1 MNWSIA
7 RRTGAALALMALMAV
22 VSMTTARA
30 DTELEIP
37 SESALWE
44 AAGKSYYN
52 GTDKSAALQQYRLF
66 VSNYGK
72 SEQAAEAQY
81 MIGECYFAIGDYETA
96 LSEYDR
102 VHDRKGRDEYLDA
115 SVLIREGECHFNM
128 GDFDSALV
136 SWNRMLREHSD
147 SFLVSE
153 ALYSSGLAY
162 IAQNNFLK
170 LRMVYKE
177 LLENRPGYGEMPQVK
192 FALGLFAYTEKR
204 YEDAENYFSEVN
216 SDRGLYYLGRTLED
230 TGQYIL
236 AIQRYKQVLRQYP
249 ESPLRDDVAFS
260 IADAFYRSGQNDV
273 AVRSYREFLE
283 NYPESPFVPNARY
296 KMACVTYQEKRYDE
310 SIRQLTEICATFG
323 DDMVCAYAGY
333 LIGDCYMHLGDR
345 ANAIFAYTDVL
356 KRFGETS
363 VASAALHK
371 IVYAYVE
378 DANYAQAIQLA
389 GEFERRYP
397 GDPLMARVRVLE
409 GYAHYELE
417 QYGPAILAFQ
427 NVLDKHV
434 NTEVAERALF
444 LATMGYRQQGELD
457 RLITNYRHIATRLL
471 PTPSPWRARTYFQ
484 LGEAYYEQG
493 LYRESEGMYRLVLTG
508 YPRSNVAAAS
518 LQGLVASLSQTGEY
532 ELALEEQQ
540 KFLLALANADSKE
553 GTNSLAVGSI
563 YFNQG
568 KYEDALRQFQ
578 DFLARHA
585 TDPEAAAALKNSGD
599 CYYRLQYYEQ
609 AITSWNDLL
618 AQFPDSPEAEEA
630 LYRIADTQFGLGD
643 FDRARA
649 SYSRLQASYP
659 QGKHVADAS
668 FGLAN
673 CAYNSGQDQAAIAA
687 FTTFV
692 ETFPKDARVEDAELG
707 IQGAYYRSGQ
717 DMEEYLKRN
726 PESAL
731 AADVY
736 WNKGQEAFA
745 AGDFRNAA
753 RAFERVTLDYPES
766 ESGAGALFYLAESYY
781 RLDEWEQARAGYR
794 NFTTTHPEHDLV
806 ELAYFRAATMSFQL
820 EDFTEAADAFEHL
833 RDLYPSGE
841 YAALASYNASIAYQ
855 NIEDWPAAIGSLLLI
870 LHDYPESEKADG
882 VWLQIAALYKDE
894 VGNYDEALKAYAK
907 ALERGE
913 AGSSEIHY
921 QRGQCLEKLSRVDD
935 ALAEYQTAG
944 SGGDEFSIAS
954 LSRIAEVQEERRNWN
969 AALSAYQQIA
979 SSAANPDWVAMA
991 QGRIEFIR
999 QEQAAGR

>member
-1 MNWSIA
+1 
-7 RRTGAALALMALMAV
+7 
-22 VSMTTARA
+22 
-30 DTELEIP
+30 
-37 SESALWE
+37 
-44 AAGKSYYN
+44 
-52 GTDKSAALQQYRLF
+52 
-66 VSNYGK
+66 
-72 SEQAAEAQY
+72 

-96 LSEYDR
+96 LIEYDR
-102 VHDRKGRDEYLDA
+102 VDDRKGKDDYLEA
-115 SVLIREGECHFNM
+115 SVLIREGECHFNL
-128 GDFDSALV
+128 GDFNTALV
-136 SWNRMLREHSD
+136 SWNKLLDDHGD

-162 IAQNNFLK
+162 IAQRNFLK
-170 LRMVYKE
+170 LRAAYKK
-177 LLENRPGYGEMPQVK
+177 LLETRPGYGDMPQVK
-192 FALGLFAYTEKR
+192 FALGLFAYTEQR
-204 YEDAENYFSEVN
+204 YEEAEAYFSEVE

-249 ESPLRDDVAFS
+249 DSPLRDDVAFS
-260 IADAFYRSGQNDV
+260 IADAFYRSEQNDV

-283 NYPESPFVPNARY
+283 NYPDSPFVPNARY
-296 KMACVTYQEKRYDE
+296 KMACVTYQEGRYDE

-356 KRFGETS
+356 KRFSETS

-378 DANYAQAIQLA
+378 DSNHAQAIQLA
-389 GEFERRYP
+389 SEFERRYP
-397 GDPLMARVRVLE
+397 GDPLLARVRVLK
-409 GYAHYELE
+409 GFAHYELE
-417 QYGPAILAFQ
+417 QYDPAIMAFQ

-471 PTPSPWRARTYFQ
+471 PTPSAWRARTYFQ

-493 LYRESEGMYRLVLTG
+493 LYREAEGMYRLVLTG

-532 ELALEEQQ
+532 DLALEEQQ
-540 KFLLALANADSKE
+540 RFLLALANADSEE

-568 KYEDALRQFQ
+568 EYEDALRQFQ
-578 DFLARHA
+578 DYLSRHS
-585 TDPEAAAALKNSGD
+585 TEPEAATALKNSGD

-609 AITSWNDLL
+609 AIASWNDLL
-618 AQFPDSPEAEEA
+618 ARFPDSPETEEA
-630 LYRIADTQFGLGD
+630 LYRIADTYFGLGD
-643 FDRARA
+643 FEAARA
-649 SYSRLQASYP
+649 SYARLQASHP
-659 QGKHVADAS
+659 DGRHAADAS

-673 CAYNSGQDQAAIAA
+673 CAYNLGQDPAAIAA
-687 FTTFV
+687 FTAFI
-692 ETFPKDARVEDAELG
+692 EAFPKDARVEDAELG
-707 IQGAYYRSGQ
+707 IQGSYYRSGQ
-717 DMEEYLKRN
+717 DMEEYLQRN

-736 WNKGQEAFA
+736 WTKGQDAFA

-766 ESGAGALFYLAESYY
+766 ESGPGALFYLAESYY
-781 RLDEWEQARAGYR
+781 RLEEWSQARAGYR
-794 NFTTTHPEHDLV
+794 NFTATHPDHELI
-806 ELAYFRAATMSFQL
+806 ELAHFRAATMDFQM
-820 EDFTEAADAFEHL
+820 ENYAAAADAFEHL
-833 RDLYPSGE
+833 RDLYPRGE

-855 NIEDWPAAIGSLLLI
+855 NIEDWAAAIGSLMLI
-870 LHDYPESEKADG
+870 LHDYPDSDKAEG
-882 VWLQIAALYKDE
+882 IWLQIAALYQEE
-894 VGNYDEALKAYAK
+894 VGNYEEALKAYAK
-907 ALERGE
+907 AQERGE
-913 AGSSEIHY
+913 AGASEVHY
-921 QRGQCLEKLSRVDD
+921 QRGQCLEKLNREDD
-935 ALAEYQTAG
+935 ALAEYQGGG
-944 SGGDEFSIAS
+944 SGSDEFALAS
-954 LSRIAEVQEERRNWN
+954 LSRIAEIQEERRNWN
-969 AALSAYQQIA
+969 AALSAYQKIA
-979 SSAANPDWVAMA
+979 SSAASQEWKAMA
-991 QGRIEFIR
+991 EGRIEFIR